1 MFWRKK
7 KKNKIDELMS
17 KNLSKQK
24 IKEIDTS
31 YENQISHTIT
41 NKSESK
47 KDINSNVT
55 VVIVLI
61 ILVSIGIS
69 LLREKKEKPF
79 CDFNTKYRYELS
91 ECMKLKC
98 DSSGCMYEYQTQFFN
113 SAEQCA
119 NQNTQGS
126 ILLSQKMKLCK

>member
-41 NKSESK
+41 NKSESN
-47 KDINSNVT
+47 KDSSSNVK

-69 LLREKKEKPF
+69 LLREKKEIPF

-98 DSSGCMYEYQTQFFN
+98 DGSGCVYEYQTQFFN

-119 NQNTQGS
+119 IQNTQGS
-126 ILLSQKMKLCK
+126 IILSQKNKLCQ